1 MREAEKYYDN
11 TEGLEPNYVIG
22 EFLKLGVMPGRAL
35 ELGCGAGRDTVCL
48 IKNGWYVLA
57 IDKENV
63 EERIRGR
70 LEEDECKR
78 FRFSR
83 QRFEDV
89 KLEECDWLWLILV
102 CRFVIRVDLWICG
115 ERLKRVFVV
124 GDILL
129 ETFLAIGM
137 NGLRLKGR

>member
-1 MREAEKYYDN
+1 M
-11 TEGLEPNYVIG
+11 
-22 EFLKLGVMPGRAL
+22 
-35 ELGCGAGRDTVCL
+35 
-48 IKNGWYVLA
+48 LA
-57 IDKENV
+57 IDKEDV

-115 ERLKRVFVV
+115 ERLKRIFVV